1 MSAGVF
7 AELTFA
13 LLAFSAL
20 YWGSVAYAETYL
32 ELPWDA

>member
-1 MSAGVF
+1 MPADVL

-20 YWGSVAYAETYL
+20 YWGSVAYVETYL
-32 ELPWDA
+32 TFPWDG